1 MIETTTQ
8 RIFSLGDMFHTWQRD
23 HSDAKAESK
32 RDRTFPFSLQQ
43 LEALFKEAV
52 TIKVMTEKMQRQ
64 WIESVTS
71 GALEPNLAVD
81 IEFHQAFQLWYTTF
95 SPLRDLVA
103 YLAEGGFTLR
113 HSEKLL
119 NHIKLSEEVLAI
131 TEEPVT
137 AVAPIRPSPPGGRF
151 VDVSRYDD

>member
-1 MIETTTQ
+1 
-8 RIFSLGDMFHTWQRD
+8 MFNAWQRD

-52 TIKVMTEKMQRQ
+52 TIKVLTEKMQRQ

-71 GALEPNLAVD
+71 GVLEPDLAVD
-81 IEFHQAFQLWYTTF
+81 IEFHRAFQLWYSQF
-95 SPLRDLVA
+95 SPLRRLIA
-103 YLAEGGFTLR
+103 YLADGGFVLR

-119 NHIKLSEEVLAI
+119 NHLRWSEEVLAI
-131 TEEPVT
+131 TKEPVT
-137 AVAPIRPSPPGGRF
+137 AVAPIRPWQPGGRF

>member
-8 RIFSLGDMFHTWQRD
+8 RIFSLGDMFNAWQRD

-52 TIKVMTEKMQRQ
+52 TIKVLTEKMQRQ

-71 GALEPNLAVD
+71 GVLEPDLAVD
-81 IEFHQAFQLWYTTF
+81 IEFHRAFQLWYTQF
-95 SPLRDLVA
+95 SPLRRLIA
-103 YLAEGGFTLR
+103 YLADGGFVLR

-119 NHIKLSEEVLAI
+119 SHLRWSEEVLAI
-131 TEEPVT
+131 TKEPVT
-137 AVAPIRPSPPGGRF
+137 AVAPIRALQPGGRF